1 MSRRESTSEHRR
13 IIPLKYKIMSACLIA
28 LTSKAGVTDE
38 LAYAAYDTAGDVV
51 AAIGTVTGYE
61 DSASPQSADPEQ
73 GIVEPG
79 PTPPAPA
86 LSPPPVGSETIPSE
100 CLGGTYDGW
109 HFNPNADAIIDT
121 INYSVGEKDFLKQ
134 AIRGVCESKR
144 AGSLDNPVI
153 SFAQAS
159 LESAN
164 GQDTLSPYYNYFGHK
179 AGNTDKSVSVW
190 TKEDY
195 GDGLVRVKQ
204 DFSVYD
210 TPMGSFY
217 EHGEMLGRLPW
228 YADAIA
234 CRTDNEAYAKGLQHE
249 IDPTTCEIVREK
261 GSEGVLSYAT
271 ANHYITSLFDRAGYI
286 KAEELIYRP

>member
-1 MSRRESTSEHRR
+1 MSRKEATSERRR
-13 IIPLKYKIMSACLIA
+13 IIPLKYKVMGACLLA
-28 LTSKAGVTDE
+28 LTSKAGVNDE
-38 LAYAAYDTAGDVV
+38 LAYAAYDATGDLVT
-51 AAIGTVTGYE
+51 AIGSVTGYE
-61 DSASPQSADPEQ
+61 DAVSPDSTDQDRQVTESSAPSRPEAQSLTSVATEAAY
-73 GIVEPG
+73 
-79 PTPPAPA
+79 T
-86 LSPPPVGSETIPSE
+86 E

-109 HFNPNADAIIDT
+109 YFSPNADAIIDT
-121 INYSVGEKDFLKQ
+121 VAYSVEERAFLKQ

-144 AGSLDNPVI
+144 SGSLDNPVI
-153 SFAQAS
+153 SLSQAS

-164 GQDTLSPYYNYFGHK
+164 GQDTLSPHYNYFGHK

-190 TKEDY
+190 TTEDY
-195 GDGLVRVKQ
+195 GDGIVRVKQ

-234 CRTDNEAYAKGLQHE
+234 CRTNNEVYARGLQHE
-249 IDPTTCEIVREK
+249 LNPASCEILRQK
-261 GSEGVLSYAT
+261 GDEGVLSYAT
-271 ANHYITSLFDRAGYI
+271 ANHYISSLLDRADYI